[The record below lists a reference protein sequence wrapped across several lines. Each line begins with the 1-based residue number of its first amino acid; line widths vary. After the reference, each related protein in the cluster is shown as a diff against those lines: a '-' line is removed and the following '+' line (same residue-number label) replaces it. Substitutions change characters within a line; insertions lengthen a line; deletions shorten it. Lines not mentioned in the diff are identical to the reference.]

1 MAATAFLR
9 FSMKRSLSLLSLA
22 LALTLGAALALCAP
36 HFAQA
41 QKKDDPVLARVN
53 GVEIRQ
59 SDLDIAE
66 ADVGQSLQVTEPAAR
81 KEALLSYMIDLT
93 ALAQAASAKKLDAAP
108 DFAAR
113 LAYGK
118 NKVLME
124 ALLTDVTKSAATE
137 AEMKKLYAESVAK
150 MQPEEEIRARHILV
164 KTEDEAKAVIAKVK
178 AGADFEKLAREV
190 STDPSAKT
198 NGGDLEY
205 FTKGQMVAEFSDAA
219 FKLNK
224 GQITEVAVKTQFGF
238 HVIKV
243 EDKRTKPTPKYEE
256 VKDRLQEFVVRKAQA
271 ELVMKVRSD
280 TKVENLLKKE
290 APAAPP
296 AKADPKKK

>member
-1 MAATAFLR
+1 
-9 FSMKRSLSLLSLA
+9 MKRSLSLLSLA
-22 LALTLGAALALCAP
+22 LALVLGVALTLSATHL
-36 HFAQA
+36 AQA

-66 ADVGQSLQVTEPAAR
+66 ADVGPSLQETNPVER
-81 KEALLSYMIDLT
+81 KDKLLAYLIDVT
-93 ALAQAASAKKLDAAP
+93 ALAQAAAAKKLDAAP
-108 DFAAR
+108 DFAQR
-113 LAYGK
+113 LAYAR

-124 ALLTDVTKSAATE
+124 ALLNDSSKSAATE
-137 AEMKKLYAESVAK
+137 AEMKKLYDESVAK
-150 MQPEEEIRARHILV
+150 VAPEEEIRARHILV
-164 KTEDEAKAVIAKVK
+164 KSEAEAKDVIAKLK
-178 AGADFEKLAREV
+178 GGADFDKLAREI
-190 STDPSAKT
+190 SIDPSAKT

-224 GQITEVAVKTQFGF
+224 GQISEPVKSQFGF

-243 EDKRTKPTPKYEE
+243 EDKRQKPVPKYEE
-256 VKDRLQEFVVRKAQA
+256 VKEQVQAFVVRKAQA
-271 ELVMKVRSD
+271 ELVMKARAD
-280 TKVENLLKKE
+280 AKIENLVKKD
-290 APAAPP
+290 APTPPP

>member
-1 MAATAFLR
+1 
-9 FSMKRSLSLLSLA
+9 MKRSLSLLSLA
-22 LALTLGAALALCAP
+22 LTLTLGVVLTLGVP

-59 SDLDIAE
+59 SDVEIAE
-66 ADVGQSLQVTEPAAR
+66 ADVGPSLQETNPAER
-81 KEALLSYMIDLT
+81 REKLLAYLIDVT
-93 ALAQAASAKKLDAAP
+93 ALAQAAAAKKLDAAP
-108 DFAAR
+108 DFAQR
-113 LAYGK
+113 LAYAK

-124 ALLTDVTKSAATE
+124 TLLNDTSKSAATE
-137 AEMKKLYAESVAK
+137 AEMRKLYDESVAK
-150 MQPEEEIRARHILV
+150 AAPEEEVRARHILL
-164 KTEDEAKAVIAKVK
+164 KTEAEANDVIKK
-178 AGADFEKLAREV
+178 LKGGADFDKLAREI
-190 STDPSAKT
+190 SIDPSAKT

-224 GQITEVAVKTQFGF
+224 GQISEAPVKSQFGF

-243 EDKRTKPTPKYEE
+243 EDKRKKPVPKYEE
-256 VKDRLQEFVVRKAQA
+256 VKEQVQAFVVRKAQA
-271 ELVMKVRSD
+271 ELVMKARAD
-280 TKVENLLKKE
+280 AKIENLTKKE
-290 APAAPP
+290 APTPPP

>member
-1 MAATAFLR
+1 
-9 FSMKRSLSLLSLA
+9 MKRNFSPFSLA
-22 LALTLGAALALCAP
+22 LALVLGIALTAGAP
-36 HFAQA
+36 HLASA

-53 GVEIRQ
+53 GVEIKQ

-66 ADVGQSLQVTEPAAR
+66 ADVGPSLQVQEPNAR
-81 KEALLSYMIDLT
+81 KEALLAYLIDLT
-93 ALAQAASAKKLDAAP
+93 ALAQAASAKKLESGP

-113 LAYGK
+113 LAYAK

-124 ALLTDVTKSAATE
+124 ALLGDITKTAATE
-137 AEMKKLYAESVAK
+137 AEMKKLYDESVAK
-150 MQPEEEIRARHILV
+150 VAPEEEVRARHILV
-164 KTEDEAKAVIAKVK
+164 KTEKEAQDVLAKLK
-178 AGADFEKLAREV
+178 GGADFEKLAREISV
-190 STDPSAKT
+190 DPSAKT

-224 GQITEVAVKTQFGF
+224 GQVSQPVKSQFGF
-238 HVIKV
+238 HIIKV
-243 EDKRTKPTPKYEE
+243 EDKRSKPVPKYEE
-256 VKDRLQEFVVRKAQA
+256 VKEQVQAFIVRKAQA

-280 TKVENLLKKE
+280 AKIENLVKKDSP
-290 APAAPP
+290 APPP

>member
-1 MAATAFLR
+1 
-9 FSMKRSLSLLSLA
+9 MKRNFSPFSLA
-22 LALTLGAALALCAP
+22 LALVLGIALTAGVP
-36 HFAQA
+36 HLAGA

-53 GVEIRQ
+53 GVEIKQ

-66 ADVGQSLQVTEPAAR
+66 ADVGPSLQVQEPNAR
-81 KEALLSYMIDLT
+81 KEALLAYLIDLT
-93 ALAQAASAKKLDAAP
+93 ALAQAASAKKLESGP

-113 LAYGK
+113 LAYAK

-124 ALLTDVTKSAATE
+124 ALLGDITKTAATE
-137 AEMKKLYAESVAK
+137 AEMKKLYDESVAK
-150 MQPEEEIRARHILV
+150 VAPEEEVRARHILV
-164 KTEDEAKAVIAKVK
+164 KTEKEAQDVLAKLK
-178 AGADFEKLAREV
+178 GGADFEKLAREISV
-190 STDPSAKT
+190 DPSAKT

-224 GQITEVAVKTQFGF
+224 GQVSQPVKSQFGF
-238 HVIKV
+238 HIIKV
-243 EDKRTKPTPKYEE
+243 EDKRSKPVPKYEE
-256 VKDRLQEFVVRKAQA
+256 VKEQVQAFIVRKAQA

-280 TKVENLLKKE
+280 AKIENLVKKD
-290 APAAPP
+290 APAPPP

>member
-1 MAATAFLR
+1 
-9 FSMKRSLSLLSLA
+9 MKRSLSAFPLA
-22 LALTLGAALALCAP
+22 LALFLGVALTIGAP
-36 HFAQA
+36 QFAGA

-66 ADVGQSLQVTEPAAR
+66 ADVGPSLQVQEPNAR
-81 KEALLSYMIDLT
+81 KEALLAYMIDLT
-93 ALAQAASAKKLDAAP
+93 ALAQAAAKQKLEAAP
-108 DFAAR
+108 DFEQR
-113 LAYGK
+113 MAYAK

-124 ALLTDVTKSAATE
+124 ALLGDLAKKASTD
-137 AEMKKLYAESVAK
+137 AEMKKLYDESVAK
-150 MQPEEEIRARHILV
+150 TKPEEEVRARHILV
-164 KTEDEAKAVIAKVK
+164 KTEKEAQDVLAKLK
-178 AGADFEKLAREV
+178 GGADFEKLAREI

-224 GQITEVAVKTQFGF
+224 GQVSQPVKTQFGF

-243 EDKRTKPTPKYEE
+243 EDKRMKPVPKFEE
-256 VKDRLQEFVVRKAQA
+256 VKDQVQAFVVRKAQA
-271 ELVMKVRSD
+271 EIVMKVRAEA
-280 TKVENLLKKE
+280 KIENLLKKE
-290 APAAPP
+290 APQAP
-296 AKADPKKK
+296 AKAEPKKK

>member
-1 MAATAFLR
+1 
-9 FSMKRSLSLLSLA
+9 MKRSLSAFPLVLA
-22 LALTLGAALALCAP
+22 LFLGVALTIGAP
-36 HFAQA
+36 QFAGA

-66 ADVGQSLQVTEPAAR
+66 ADVGPSLQVQEPNAR
-81 KEALLSYMIDLT
+81 KEALLAYMIDLT
-93 ALAQAASAKKLDAAP
+93 ALAQAAAKQKLDAAS
-108 DFAAR
+108 DFEQR
-113 LAYGK
+113 MAYAK

-124 ALLTDVTKSAATE
+124 ALLGDLAKKASTD
-137 AEMKKLYAESVAK
+137 AEMKKLYDESVAK
-150 MQPEEEIRARHILV
+150 TQPEEEVRARHILV
-164 KTEDEAKAVIAKVK
+164 KTEKEAQDVLAKLK
-178 AGADFEKLAREV
+178 SGADFEKLAREI

-224 GQITEVAVKTQFGF
+224 GQVSQPVKTQFGF

-243 EDKRTKPTPKYEE
+243 EDKRMKPVPKFED
-256 VKDRLQEFVVRKAQA
+256 VKDQVQAFVVRKAQA
-271 ELVMKVRSD
+271 EVVMKVRAEA
-280 TKVENLLKKE
+280 KIENLLKKE
-290 APAAPP
+290 APQAP
-296 AKADPKKK
+296 AKAEPKKK

>member
-1 MAATAFLR
+1 
-9 FSMKRSLSLLSLA
+9 MKRSLSLFSLA
-22 LALTLGAALALCAP
+22 LILGAALSISASQ
-36 HFAQA
+36 FAGA

-66 ADVGQSLQVTEPAAR
+66 ADVGPSLQVQEPNAR
-81 KEALLSYMIDLT
+81 KEALLAYLIDLT
-93 ALAQAASAKKLDAAP
+93 ALAQAGAAKKLDASP

-113 LAYGK
+113 LAYAK

-124 ALLTDVTKSAATE
+124 SLLGDLAKSAATE
-137 AEMKKLYAESVAK
+137 AEMKKLYDESVAK
-150 MQPEEEIRARHILV
+150 TQPEEEVRARHILV
-164 KTEDEAKAVIAKVK
+164 KTEQEAQDVLAKLK
-178 AGADFEKLAREV
+178 GGADFEKLAREI
-190 STDPSAKT
+190 SIDPSAKT

-224 GQITEVAVKTQFGF
+224 GQVSQPVKSQFGF

-243 EDKRTKPTPKYEE
+243 EDKRSKPVPKYED
-256 VKDRLQEFVVRKAQA
+256 VKDQVQAFVARKAQA
-271 ELVMKVRSD
+271 ELVMKVRSEA
-280 TKVENLLKKE
+280 KIENLLKKE
-290 APAAPP
+290 APTPPP

>member
-1 MAATAFLR
+1 
-9 FSMKRSLSLLSLA
+9 MKRSLSLFSLT
-22 LALTLGAALALCAP
+22 LALTLGVVLTIGAP
-36 HFAQA
+36 HLASA

-66 ADVGQSLQVTEPAAR
+66 ADVGPSLQVAEPAAR
-81 KEALLSYMIDLT
+81 KEALLAYLIDLT
-93 ALAQAASAKKLDAAP
+93 ALAQAASAKKLEAAP

-113 LAYGK
+113 MAYAK

-124 ALLTDVTKSAATE
+124 ALLSDVSKTASTE
-137 AEMKKLYAESVAK
+137 AEMKKLYDESVAK
-150 MQPEEEIRARHILV
+150 TQPEEEVRARHILL
-164 KTEDEAKAVIAKVK
+164 KTEAEANDVIAKLK
-178 AGADFEKLAREV
+178 GGADFEKLAREI

-205 FTKGQMVAEFSDAA
+205 FTKGQMVAEFSEAA

-224 GQITEVAVKTQFGF
+224 GQISAPVKTQFGF

-243 EDKRTKPTPKYEE
+243 EDKRKKPVPKYEE
-256 VKDRLQEFVVRKAQA
+256 VKEQVQAFVVRKAQA
-271 ELVMKVRSD
+271 ELVMKTRAD
-280 TKVENLLKKE
+280 AKIENLLKKD
-290 APAAPP
+290 APTPPP